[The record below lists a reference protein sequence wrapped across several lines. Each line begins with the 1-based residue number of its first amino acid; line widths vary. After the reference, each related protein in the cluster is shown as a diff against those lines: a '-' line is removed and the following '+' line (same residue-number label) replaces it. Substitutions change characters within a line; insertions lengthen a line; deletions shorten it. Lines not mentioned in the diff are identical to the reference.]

1 MGHQNH
7 LGEESIGKL
16 LLKYSIPAIIGM
28 LVNALYNIV
37 DRMFIGRIP
46 EVGSLALT
54 GVGITM
60 PIISILLAFGM
71 LIGIGST
78 ANISLNLGRG
88 KRDDAERLIGSALTL
103 SLIIGIII
111 TIIGLV
117 FLNQI
122 LNIFGASSTTL
133 IYAKQY
139 ITVILGGCTFNII
152 SFALNSTVR
161 ADGNP
166 KMASFTMVAGCLTNV
181 ILDYVFVFILNMG
194 IKGAAFATV
203 ISQALTCSIIIYYYT
218 KGNSNL
224 KLKSSNIKLNKKL
237 VSMTFAIGIAPFATQ
252 IANSL
257 VQVVANNSL
266 KAYGNDLSIGAMTI
280 ISSINM
286 VFMMPIFGINQGCQ
300 PIIGFNYGAKKY
312 HRVCNKH
319 IQ

>member
-224 KLKSSNIKLNKKL
+224 KLKSSNIKLIC
-237 VSMTFAIGIAPFATQ
+237 SSYSF
-252 IANSL
+252 
-257 VQVVANNSL
+257 
-266 KAYGNDLSIGAMTI
+266 I
-280 ISSINM
+280 I
-286 VFMMPIFGINQGCQ
+286 
-300 PIIGFNYGAKKY
+300 
-312 HRVCNKH
+312 
-319 IQ
+319 

>member
-71 LIGIGST
+71 LIGVGST

-111 TIIGLV
+111 TIV
-117 FLNQI
+117 
-122 LNIFGASSTTL
+122 
-133 IYAKQY
+133 
-139 ITVILGGCTFNII
+139 
-152 SFALNSTVR
+152 
-161 ADGNP
+161 
-166 KMASFTMVAGCLTNV
+166 
-181 ILDYVFVFILNMG
+181 
-194 IKGAAFATV
+194 
-203 ISQALTCSIIIYYYT
+203 
-218 KGNSNL
+218 
-224 KLKSSNIKLNKKL
+224 
-237 VSMTFAIGIAPFATQ
+237 
-252 IANSL
+252 
-257 VQVVANNSL
+257 
-266 KAYGNDLSIGAMTI
+266 
-280 ISSINM
+280 
-286 VFMMPIFGINQGCQ
+286 
-300 PIIGFNYGAKKY
+300 
-312 HRVCNKH
+312 
-319 IQ
+319 